1 MEGNKVG
8 KITTKIIKEK
18 KGKEKITMLTSYDY
32 CFAKIV
38 DEAGIDIILVG
49 DSLGMVF
56 AGEEN
61 TLSVT
66 LDQMIY
72 HTKAVK
78 KGVKN
83 ALVVIDMPFLT
94 YHVSIEKSIENCG
107 RALKES
113 GAEAVKIEGGENVSP
128 TIEAITKAGIPV
140 MGHIGL
146 TPQYIHQLGGFKVQK
161 EKEKLLNDAKA
172 VESAGAFSI
181 VLECIPESIAKE
193 ITESLSIPTIG
204 IGAGRYCDGQVLV
217 INDMLGLF
225 DRFLPKFVKKYS
237 NLKEQSLKAI
247 SEFIDEVKSGKFP
260 SEEHI
265 FK

>member
-1 MEGNKVG
+1 MEESKVG
-8 KITTKIIKEK
+8 KITTTQIKEK

-113 GAEAVKIEGGENVSP
+113 GAEAVKIEGGKNVRS
-128 TIEAITKAGIPV
+128 TIEALTRAGIPV

-161 EKEKLLNDAKA
+161 EKEKLLEDAKA

-193 ITESLSIPTIG
+193 ITENLSIPTIG
-204 IGAGRYCDGQVLV
+204 IGAGRFCDGQVLV

-225 DRFLPKFVKKYS
+225 DRFLPKFVKKYAD
-237 NLKEQSLKAI
+237 LKKESLKAI
-247 SEFIDEVKSGKFP
+247 SEFIDEVKTGKFP
-260 SEEHI
+260 SEDHV

>member
-1 MEGNKVG
+1 MG

-78 KGVKN
+78 RGVKN

-247 SEFIDEVKSGKFP
+247 SDFIDEVKYGKFP

>member
-1 MEGNKVG
+1 MG
-8 KITTKIIKEK
+8 KITTTIIKEK

-38 DEAGIDIILVG
+38 DEAGIDMILVG

-83 ALVVIDMPFLT
+83 ALVIIDMPFLT

-107 RALKES
+107 RAIKES
-113 GAEAVKIEGGENVSP
+113 GAEAIKIEGGANIKDIIKAL
-128 TIEAITKAGIPV
+128 TNAGIPV

-146 TPQYIHQLGGFKVQK
+146 TPQYIHQLGGFKIQK

-172 VESAGAFSI
+172 VEEAGAFSI
-181 VLECIPESIAKE
+181 VLECIPEDIAKE
-193 ITESLSIPTIG
+193 ITDSLSIPTIG
-204 IGAGRYCDGQVLV
+204 IGAGRFCDGQVLV

-225 DRFLPKFVKKYS
+225 DRFLPKFVKKYA
-237 NLKEQSLKAI
+237 NLREQAI
-247 SEFIDEVKSGKFP
+247 SAINEYITEVKSEKFP
-260 SEEHI
+260 AEENI

>member
-1 MEGNKVG
+1 MG
-8 KITTKIIKEK
+8 KITTSIIKEK
-18 KGKEKITMLTSYDY
+18 KLKKEKITMLTSYDY

-38 DEAGIDIILVG
+38 DEAGIDLILVG

-66 LDQMIY
+66 LEQMIY

-78 KGVKN
+78 KAVKN
-83 ALVVIDMPFLT
+83 ALVIIDMPFLT
-94 YHVSIEKSIENCG
+94 YHVSIEKTIENCG
-107 RALKES
+107 KAIKES
-113 GAEAVKIEGGENVSP
+113 GAEAVKVEGGKNLYE
-128 TIEAITKAGIPV
+128 TIKAITNAGIPV

-161 EKEKLLNDAKA
+161 EKEKLLEDAKA
-172 VESAGAFSI
+172 VEEAGAFAI
-181 VLECIPESIAKE
+181 VLECIPEIIAKE
-193 ITESLSIPTIG
+193 ITETLNIPTIG

-225 DRFLPKFVKKYS
+225 DRFLPKFGKKYAD
-237 NLKEQSLKAI
+237 LKKEALKAI
-247 SEFIDEVKSGKFP
+247 DEFINEIKTGKFP
-260 SEEHI
+260 SEEHV

>member
-1 MEGNKVG
+1 MG
-8 KITTKIIKEK
+8 KITTSVIKEK
-18 KGKEKITMLTSYDY
+18 KLKKEKITMLTSYDY

-38 DEAGIDIILVG
+38 DEAGIDLILVG

-61 TLSVT
+61 TLSVS
-66 LDQMIY
+66 LEQMIY

-78 KGVKN
+78 RAVDN

-107 RALKES
+107 KAIKES
-113 GAEAVKIEGGENVSP
+113 GAEAVKVEGGANIKN
-128 TIEAITKAGIPV
+128 TINAITNAGIPV

-161 EKEKLLNDAKA
+161 EKEKLLKDAKA
-172 VESAGAFSI
+172 VEEAGAFAI
-181 VLECIPESIAKE
+181 VLECIPEEIAKE
-193 ITESLSIPTIG
+193 ITEELEIPTIG

-225 DRFLPKFVKKYS
+225 DRFLPKFVKKYA
-237 NLKEQSLKAI
+237 NLKAEALSAI
-247 SEFIDEVKSGKFP
+247 NEYINDVKTGKFQA
-260 SEEHI
+260 EEHI

>member
-1 MEGNKVG
+1 MA
-8 KITTKIIKEK
+8 KITTSIIKQK
-18 KGKEKITMLTSYDY
+18 KLKNEKITMLTSYDY

-38 DEAGIDIILVG
+38 DEAGIDIVLVG

-66 LDQMIY
+66 LEQMIY

-78 KGVKN
+78 RAVKN
-83 ALVVIDMPFLT
+83 AFVVIDMPFLT

-107 RALKES
+107 KAIKES
-113 GAEAVKIEGGENVSP
+113 GAEAVKIEGGINIKD
-128 TIEAITKAGIPV
+128 TIKALTNAGIPV

-172 VESAGAFSI
+172 VEDAGAFAI
-181 VLECIPESIAKE
+181 VLECIPENIAKE
-193 ITESLSIPTIG
+193 ITETLTIPTIG

-237 NLKEQSLKAI
+237 NLKEQALKAI
-247 SEFIDEVKSGKFP
+247 NEYIGEVKSGKFP